1 MKFEHGSPG
10 AAADPSLAAWRRDA
24 ADIVLA
30 ATTLVH
36 LPAVVLFMLGYG
48 LPTTLTARA
57 LIAAGYA
64 VMIPS
69 AFARGFA
76 YRIRVTTFFTAAY
89 SVVAV
94 ANLVSFSGTYAR
106 IGLVIHPILVLVLCG
121 STWARTAILASVG
134 ILIAAPFVRLLPGVA
149 EALLAE
155 PSEAAWPTGAFWQQ
169 AAGLTAFLVTAM
181 VLLDRFHRFLLAA
194 LDAQR
199 AAVVRSEQEMRE
211 RQRLERAIAAIG
223 DDERR
228 RLGHELHDGVCQ
240 QITAALLRCQA
251 LQRAAGR
258 GIPAS
263 AEEFGPLTS
272 LLTETIDDAHNVA
285 LGVYPLGEDPG
296 ALAPALHRLARR
308 TEEMSGVRCDYVERG
323 DVRVFDRMIAQHL
336 YRIGQEALSNAA
348 RHSQASRIT
357 VGLEG
362 DHDGLTLHVE
372 DNGIGLP
379 SDRRAAGMGL
389 RSMDYRASLIS
400 GTLAVASGP
409 GGGTRV
415 TCRAP
420 RPAGEPPPTEST
432 RGDSWIPI

>member
-1 MKFEHGSPG
+1 MKCERGSPC
-10 AAADPSLAAWRRDA
+10 AAADSSLAAWRRDA

-30 ATTLVH
+30 ATTLAH
-36 LPAVVLFMLGYG
+36 LPAVLLFMLGYG
-48 LPTTLTARA
+48 LPTTVATRV

-76 YRIRVTTFFTAAY
+76 FRVRATTFFTAAY
-89 SVVAV
+89 CIVAI
-94 ANLVSFSGTYAR
+94 ANLVSFSGTYSR

-121 STWARTAILASVG
+121 SASARAAIVASVG
-134 ILIAAPFVRLLPGVA
+134 ILMAAPFVRLIPGVA
-149 EALLAE
+149 EALLAD
-155 PSEAAWPTGAFWQQ
+155 PWEATWPTGAFWQQ

-199 AAVVRSEQEMRE
+199 AAVVRSEHEMRE
-211 RQRLERAIAAIG
+211 RQRLERAIAAVG

-228 RLGHELHDGVCQ
+228 RLGRELHDGVCQ

-251 LQRAAGR
+251 LRRAAGR
-258 GIPAS
+258 GILVS

-285 LGVYPLGEDPG
+285 LGLCPLGEDPG

-323 DVRVFDRMIAQHL
+323 DVRVSDRMTAQHL

-362 DHDGLTLHVE
+362 DRGGLTLLVE
-372 DNGIGLP
+372 DNGVGLP
-379 SDRRAAGMGL
+379 PDRRAAGMGL
-389 RSMDYRASLIS
+389 RSMDYRASLIN

-420 RPAGEPPPTEST
+420 RPAGEPSPAEST
-432 RGDSWIPI
+432 REESWIPV